1 MSSLF
6 SPLGEVSRNAP
17 EGFLAASSESSAPHF
32 NPHLPSVSS
41 VDTSPSGEDEVG
53 HALNS
58 CAVLPISRF
67 LAEGIPMIFIL
78 NLLWLILGG
87 WLMGL
92 GWILAGVIMAI
103 TIVGLPWARSCFMIA
118 RYSFWPFGYDIVSRD
133 EVNGRSDMGTGTLGT
148 IGNVI
153 WFIFAGWWLAL
164 AHLSLAV
171 GLAFTII
178 GIPFAWAH
186 VKLAMASLFP
196 VGKTVVAVDDFSLL
210 GHRLNQAPRG

>member
-1 MSSLF
+1 
-6 SPLGEVSRNAP
+6 
-17 EGFLAASSESSAPHF
+17 
-32 NPHLPSVSS
+32 
-41 VDTSPSGEDEVG
+41 
-53 HALNS
+53 
-58 CAVLPISRF
+58 
-67 LAEGIPMIFIL
+67 MIFIL

-103 TIVGLPWARSCFMIA
+103 TIIGLPWARSCFMIA

-133 EVNGRSDMGTGTLGT
+133 EVYGRSDMGTGTLGT

-153 WFIFAGWWLAL
+153 WFVFAGWWLAL

-171 GLAFTII
+171 TLAFTII

>member
-1 MSSLF
+1 
-6 SPLGEVSRNAP
+6 
-17 EGFLAASSESSAPHF
+17 
-32 NPHLPSVSS
+32 
-41 VDTSPSGEDEVG
+41 
-53 HALNS
+53 
-58 CAVLPISRF
+58 
-67 LAEGIPMIFIL
+67 MIFIL
-78 NLLWLILGG
+78 NLIWFILGG

-133 EVNGRSDMGTGTLGT
+133 QYYGHKDMGTGTLGT

-153 WFIFAGWWLAL
+153 WFVLAGWWLAIG
-164 AHLSLAV
+164 HISLAI
-171 GLAFTII
+171 GLACSII

-196 VGKTVVAVDDFSLL
+196 VGKTVVRVDELSLYGKKL
-210 GHRLNQAPRG
+210 IPAPRA